1 MKDDL
6 IADIWTLVIEHIPE
20 KHRKDLAADF
30 VNTLL
35 DYGIKESV
43 LQSLQG
49 VDGYLDDAINYAT
62 DGEEIEEGDVSAHQQ
77 HRDDDDER
85 GVPEFLILPE
95 TSLAVVPRP
104 LHLRQFRADL
114 VDVGADLHEFR
125 MRK

>member
-35 DYGIKESV
+35 DHGIKEST

-49 VDGYLDDAINYAT
+49 VDPYLDTAIEYSF
-62 DGEEIEEGDVSAHQQ
+62 DGDVI
-77 HRDDDDER
+77 DE
-85 GVPEFLILPE
+85 EDE
-95 TSLAVVPRP
+95 EEYNE
-104 LHLRQFRADL
+104 DE
-114 VDVGADLHEFR
+114 D
-125 MRK
+125 